1 MAGKAKSK
9 TAAPKSSTK
18 SKPKTVSKAKAWVD
32 KIGNDKKF
40 KGKAQ
45 VKLAS
50 DLHSAYTLRRPCGIL
65 GLDIGLGGGFHA
77 GGGIQ
82 VFGQESVGK
91 THLAYRVGAQVQKN
105 YGDEAAILIYSTEIK
120 PDKGFARQAGL
131 CVGYTE
137 SEIEEYELIRK
148 VQGLPPFTKEEKADL
163 KKQVGDVVV
172 SVAENADVGLAT
184 VLDALEMGAFQ
195 LIIIESLGALLPKAQ
210 EERDV
215 GDMKVGGSANLLTD
229 FQNKMYPYFMM
240 EREDGTST
248 DTTIIGINQARAKIG
263 YVGRGSNTKPAAD
276 AYAWKHGQ
284 LASIEL
290 SRGADIREAAQGPVI
305 GKDIRWKLVKGKAG
319 THDGKRGEFKY
330 YHIQRSEPVLWSDV
344 ENYWLGGV
352 DVNSE
357 AVETGK
363 AVGLIEMAG
372 AWLSWNEDGK
382 QILRAQGTERFAE
395 ELIKDPELIAKFRD
409 ACIKKSNLLVR
420 YR

>member
-1 MAGKAKSK
+1 MARKAK
-9 TAAPKSSTK
+9 PKDSSP
-18 SKPKTVSKAKAWVD
+18 KPKAMSKAQAWVD
-32 KIGNDKKF
+32 KIGKDKKF

-45 VKLAS
+45 VRLAS
-50 DLHSAYTLRRPCGIL
+50 ELHSAYTLRRPSGIL

-82 VFGQESVGK
+82 IFGQESVGK

-131 CVGYTE
+131 CVGYTD
-137 SEIEEYELIRK
+137 SEIKEYEIIREA
-148 VQGLPPFTKEEKADL
+148 QGSPPFTKEEKLDL
-163 KKQVGDVVV
+163 KKQIGDVVV
-172 SVAENADVGLAT
+172 SVAETADVGLAT
-184 VLDALEMGAFQ
+184 VLDALEMGGFH
-195 LIIIESLGALLPKAQ
+195 LIIIESLGALLTKAQ

-215 GDMKVGGSANLLTD
+215 GDMKVGGTAGLITD

-240 EREDGTST
+240 EREDGST
-248 DTTIIGINQARAKIG
+248 TETTIIGINQARARIG

-290 SRGADIREAAQGPVI
+290 SRGADIRSEAQGPVI
-305 GKDIRWKLVKGKAG
+305 GKDIKWKLVKGKAG
-319 THDGKRGEFKY
+319 THDGKRGAFRY
-330 YHIQRSEPVLWSDV
+330 FHIQRSEPVLWSDV
-344 ENYWLGGV
+344 EQFWLGGV
-352 DVNSE
+352 DVNTE
-357 AVETGK
+357 AVETGRDL
-363 AVGLIEMAG
+363 GLIEVAG
-372 AWLSWNEDGK
+372 AWLSWKEGGDT
-382 QILRAQGTERFAE
+382 IIRAQGAENFAQ
-395 ELIKDPELIAKFRD
+395 ELIKDPELVTKFLD